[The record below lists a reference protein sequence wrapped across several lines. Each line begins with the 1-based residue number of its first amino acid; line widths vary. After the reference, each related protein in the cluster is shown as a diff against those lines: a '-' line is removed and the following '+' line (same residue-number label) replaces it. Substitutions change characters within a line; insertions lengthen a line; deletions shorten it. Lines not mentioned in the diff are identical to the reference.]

1 MADAYKGLTVKL
13 GADTSSLSSA
23 LRKAKSEM
31 SGVSAELRQI
41 ERALKLDPGNVKLL
55 AQQQRDYQK
64 AIKST
69 EEQLK
74 VLRQAEKEALD
85 GTQPMNSEQ
94 WTKLQS
100 DIAMTEQKLQG
111 YKQALTESMVQQKLS
126 TSMLNQAGEKLEG
139 FATKLEPASRA
150 MSQAGSTLTHTLTP
164 AVVATGAAAFQLASD
179 FETSMSQVAGALND
193 PNANMEELRQ
203 LALKTG
209 EDTIFSATEAGNA
222 MVELAKGGLTE
233 ADIKGGALATTMA
246 LAAAGNMELAEAAN
260 TVVQSMGAFEL
271 SADQTGEAANALA
284 GAAAASSADVSDLT
298 QGLAQVSAQAN
309 SAGWSIQ
316 DTTAVLG
323 AFADA
328 GVTGSDAGT
337 SLKTML
343 QRLAAPTDKA
353 ADMIDSLGINIRDSN
368 GNMLDAAG
376 VAQELTD
383 KMGGLASA
391 EKDAAMQTIFGS
403 DASRAALIMT
413 NLGREGIEK
422 YTAATND
429 QTAAQRLADSQM
441 GDSARAIEEMKGA
454 VETAAIKIGTALA
467 PTVTEIAGIVG
478 DAAEAFSSMS
488 EEEQHNVIQTA
499 ALVAGLGPALSIL
512 SKLIPV
518 VGGVGKGMQGA
529 AKLVAKFSTSA
540 DDASRAAK
548 ASSAA
553 NTAYAATSN
562 AGATAA
568 KGMAASTTL
577 ASGALGKLKS
587 AIAKTGIGLLV
598 VAIGAVIGKIME
610 FVDASAK
617 AEERQR
623 SVDQASQSLKSS
635 LDGLQTGFDSAKSSA
650 SDYSVTADEIR
661 TKAEELTQAHKDLAD
676 SLNDSMNEAGSQAGM
691 LESYMGVIEELGT
704 KSDLTAGEQS
714 RLQDA
719 VNKVNEACGTSFQLT
734 NDANGA
740 LYGQV
745 DAIRAVVSAQQDRL
759 RYEAASEGLKDLYKQ
774 QESDLIEINRLEQER
789 SDLIA
794 SKSGKTIAEQKKINE
809 AITENYNALVD
820 ARDQYNST
828 SETVSMYE
836 SRIEELGAA
845 MGSSSAEIAEW
856 ANSNSAVANAL
867 ASTGQ
872 SVNDFASALE
882 ECGVSTAELSNLSEE
897 QLASLAQS
905 YDGSIQSIVAK
916 LQEFGIVAKTEGS
929 NAAAE
934 YAAGM
939 SEGASQALAA
949 AAEITGLSIEQL
961 QSDCAY
967 FGIEGD
973 EAVAA
978 YANALANGATQA
990 EAAAAAAA
998 AAGASGASQTEQ
1010 YSLSGQASGGAY
1022 ASALAASKELA
1033 VASALEV
1040 TGMTLE
1046 QFNAAAAQA
1055 GIEGDEAVAAFANQ
1069 LAAGVPLADAAGMSN
1084 ATAAT
1089 NALGTADGATPGT
1102 ATGSIFATSLLDQSI
1117 NAQISGQ
1124 AVAGSATGGL
1134 ATADGSTPGTN
1145 TGWAF
1150 ASGVGGQSG
1159 NARVQGVLVAGSATS
1174 GLGTGNGRAPGSNL
1188 GGQFSSGVGSMSG
1201 SARTSGSTLANSAG
1215 SGMQS
1220 NSGSARTWGSHLGEN
1235 FANGIRSAIDWVSS
1249 AASSLAGAVASILG
1263 HTVPKEGPLR
1273 NGGKGEA
1280 EWGAHAVQNF
1290 ESGIK
1295 SQIPSLKKT
1304 MEQVT
1309 GTVAEALESPA
1320 TLGANIT
1327 ASASA
1332 GKAASN
1338 GVNVTVE
1345 QDGGITEADVYNAM
1359 NAALSRQDGRPIIVT
1374 VKADDRE
1381 IARVVRKY
1389 A

>member
-1 MADAYKGLTVKL
+1 
-13 GADTSSLSSA
+13 
-23 LRKAKSEM
+23 
-31 SGVSAELRQI
+31 
-41 ERALKLDPGNVKLL
+41 
-55 AQQQRDYQK
+55 
-64 AIKST
+64 
-69 EEQLK
+69 
-74 VLRQAEKEALD
+74 
-85 GTQPMNSEQ
+85 
-94 WTKLQS
+94 
-100 DIAMTEQKLQG
+100 
-111 YKQALTESMVQQKLS
+111 
-126 TSMLNQAGEKLEG
+126 
-139 FATKLEPASRA
+139 
-150 MSQAGSTLTHTLTP
+150 
-164 AVVATGAAAFQLASD
+164 
-179 FETSMSQVAGALND
+179 
-193 PNANMEELRQ
+193 
-203 LALKTG
+203 
-209 EDTIFSATEAGNA
+209 
-222 MVELAKGGLTE
+222 
-233 ADIKGGALATTMA
+233 
-246 LAAAGNMELAEAAN
+246 
-260 TVVQSMGAFEL
+260 
-271 SADQTGEAANALA
+271 
-284 GAAAASSADVSDLT
+284 
-298 QGLAQVSAQAN
+298 
-309 SAGWSIQ
+309 
-316 DTTAVLG
+316 
-323 AFADA
+323 
-328 GVTGSDAGT
+328 
-337 SLKTML
+337 ML
-343 QRLAAPTDKA
+343 QRLAAPTDEA
-353 ADMIDSLGINIRDSN
+353 AGKMESLGINVRDGN

-383 KMGGLASA
+383 KLGGLSSA
-391 EKDAAMQTIFGS
+391 EKDAAMQTLFGS

-413 NLGREGIEK
+413 NLGRDGIEK

-512 SKLIPV
+512 SKMIPI

-529 AKLVAKFSTSA
+529 ARLVAKFGTSA

-553 NTAYAATSN
+553 NAAYAATSN

-577 ASGALGKLKS
+577 ASRALGKLKS

-610 FVDASAK
+610 FVDANAE

-623 SVDQASQSLKSS
+623 SLDEASRSLKNS
-635 LDGLQTGFDSAKSSA
+635 LSGLQTGFDSAKASA
-650 SDYSVTADEIR
+650 SDYSATADGI
-661 TKAEELTQAHKDLAD
+661 KAKADELTQAHRDLAK
-676 SLNDSMNEAGSQAGM
+676 SLSDSMTEAGSHAGM

-704 KSDLTAGEQS
+704 KSDLTAGEQA

-745 DAIRAVVSAQQDRL
+745 DAIRAVVSAQQERL
-759 RYEAASEGLKDLYKQ
+759 RYEAASEGLKNLYKQ
-774 QESDLIEINRLEQER
+774 QESDLMEITRLEQER

-809 AITENYNALVD
+809 AINENYNALVG
-820 ARDQYNST
+820 ARDQYNAT

-836 SRIEELGAA
+836 DRIEELGAA
-845 MGSSSAEIAEW
+845 MGSSSADIAEW
-856 ANSNSAVANAL
+856 ANSNAAVANAL

-872 SVNDFASALE
+872 SVSDFALALE
-882 ECGVSTAELSNLSEE
+882 ECGVSTSELSSLSEE

-939 SEGASQALAA
+939 SEGASQAVAA
-949 AAEITGLSIEQL
+949 AAEMTGASVEQI
-961 QSDCAY
+961 QADCAY

-973 EAVAA
+973 EAVTA
-978 YANALANGATQA
+978 YANALANGATKAQ
-990 EAAAAAAA
+990 AAAEAAA
-998 AAGASGASQTEQ
+998 AAGASGAAQIEQ
-1010 YSLSGQASGGAY
+1010 YGMSGQASGDAY

-1046 QFNAAAAQA
+1046 QFNAAASQA
-1055 GIEGDEAVAAFANQ
+1055 GIEGDETVIAFANQ
-1069 LAAGVPLADAAGMSN
+1069 LAAGVPLADAAGASN
-1084 ATAAT
+1084 AAAAT
-1089 NALGTADGATPGT
+1089 SALGTADGATPG
-1102 ATGSIFATSLLDQSI
+1102 S
-1117 NAQISGQ
+1117 
-1124 AVAGSATGGL
+1124 V
-1134 ATADGSTPGTN
+1134 
-1145 TGWAF
+1145 TGWAY
-1150 ASGVGGQSG
+1150 AAALGGQAG
-1159 NARVQGVLVAGSATS
+1159 NANVQGVLVAGNATS
-1174 GLGTGNGRAPGSNL
+1174 GLGTGDGSSPGSSL
-1188 GGQFSSGVGSMSG
+1188 GGQFASGVGSMSG
-1201 SARTSGSTLANSAG
+1201 SARTSGSTLASSAG

-1235 FANGIRSAIDWVSS
+1235 FANGIRSAIGWVSS

-1273 NGGKGEA
+1273 NGGKGET

-1295 SQIPSLKKT
+1295 SQIPSLRKT

-1332 GKAASN
+1332 RKAASN

-1359 NAALSRQDGRPIIVT
+1359 NAALSRQDGRPIIVI

>member
-1 MADAYKGLTVKL
+1 MQMADVYKGLTVKL

-23 LRKAKSEM
+23 LRKVRSEV
-31 SGVSAELRQI
+31 SGVKTDLRLV
-41 ERALKLDPGNVKLL
+41 EKALKLDPGNVKLL
-55 AQQQRDYQK
+55 AQQQKDYQK
-64 AIKST
+64 AVGATVK
-69 EEQLK
+69 ELEL
-74 VLRQAEKEALD
+74 LKEAEQKLAYEMTD
-85 GTQPMNSEQ
+85 GFIGPVNPDQQHEQ

-100 DIAMTEQKLQG
+100 DIVITEQRLKG
-111 YKQALTESMVQQKLS
+111 YKQALTESMVQQKLATS
-126 TSMLNQAGEKLEG
+126 TLSQAGEKIEG
-139 FATKLEPASRA
+139 FAAKLEPASQA
-150 MSQAGSTLTHTLTP
+150 MSKAGSTLTHTLTP
-164 AVVATGAAAFQLASD
+164 AVVAAGTAAFKLASD

-193 PNANMEELRQ
+193 PSANMEELRQ

-209 EDTIFSATEAGNA
+209 EDTVFSATEAGNA

-246 LAAAGNMELAEAAN
+246 LAAAGNMDLADAAN

-271 SADQTGEAANALA
+271 SAEQTGEAANALA

-298 QGLAQVSAQAN
+298 QGLSQVSAQAN

-328 GVTGSDAGT
+328 GVVGSDAGT

-353 ADMIDSLGINIRDSN
+353 ADLIDSLGINVRDSN
-368 GNMLDAAG
+368 GSMLDAAS
-376 VAQELTD
+376 VAQELAD
-383 KMGGLASA
+383 KLGGLSSA

-441 GDSARAIEEMKGA
+441 GESARAIEEMKGA
-454 VETAAIKIGTALA
+454 VETAAIEIGTALA
-467 PTVTEIAGIVG
+467 PVVTEIAGMVG

-488 EEEQHNVIQTA
+488 DEEQRNVIQTA

-529 AKLVAKFSTSA
+529 AKLIAKLSTSA
-540 DDASRAAK
+540 ND
-548 ASSAA
+548 
-553 NTAYAATSN
+553 
-562 AGATAA
+562 
-568 KGMAASTTL
+568 MAASTTL
-577 ASGALGKLKS
+577 ASAALGKLKS
-587 AIAKTGIGLLV
+587 AIAKTGVGLLV
-598 VAIGAVIGKIME
+598 VAVGAAVGKIME
-610 FVDASAK
+610 FVDANAK

-623 SVDQASQSLKSS
+623 SVDEASQSLKSS

-661 TKAEELTQAHKDLAD
+661 AKADELTQAHKDLAD

-691 LESYMGVIEELGT
+691 LESYMGVIEELGA
-704 KSDLTAGEQS
+704 KSGLTAGEQS

-719 VNKVNEACGTSFQLT
+719 LNKVNEACGTSFQLT

-774 QESDLIEINRLEQER
+774 QEADLIEITRLEQER

-794 SKSGKTIAEQKKINE
+794 SKSGKTVAEQKKIND

-820 ARDQYNST
+820 AREQYNAT
-828 SETVSMYE
+828 GETVSAYE
-836 SRIEELGAA
+836 KRIEELGAA
-845 MGSSSAEIAEW
+845 IGSSSSEIAEL
-856 ANSNSAVANAL
+856 ANSNAAVANAL
-867 ASTGQ
+867 ANTGQ
-872 SVNDFASALE
+872 SVSDFASALE
-882 ECGVSTAELSNLSEE
+882 ECGVSTAELSSLSEE
-897 QLASLAQS
+897 QLASLAQA

-939 SEGASQALAA
+939 SEGASQALTAA
-949 AAEITGLSIEQL
+949 SEITGLSIDQL

-1010 YSLSGQASGGAY
+1010 YGMSGQASGDAY
-1022 ASALAASKELA
+1022 ASALASKKEAA
-1033 VASALEV
+1033 VAAALQV
-1040 TGMTLE
+1040 TGMTLA
-1046 QFNAAAAQA
+1046 QFNSAASQA

-1069 LAAGVPLADAAGMSN
+1069 LAAGVPLADAAGASN
-1084 ATAAT
+1084 AAAAT
-1089 NALGTADGATPGT
+1089 SALGTADGATPG
-1102 ATGSIFATSLLDQSI
+1102 S
-1117 NAQISGQ
+1117 
-1124 AVAGSATGGL
+1124 V
-1134 ATADGSTPGTN
+1134 
-1145 TGWAF
+1145 TGWAY
-1150 ASGVGGQSG
+1150 AAALGGQAG
-1159 NARVQGVLVAGSATS
+1159 NANVQGVLVAGNATS
-1174 GLGTGNGRAPGSNL
+1174 GLGTGDGSSPGSSL
-1188 GGQFSSGVGSMSG
+1188 GGQFASGVGSMSG
-1201 SARTSGSTLANSAG
+1201 SARTSGSTLASSAG

-1273 NGGKGEA
+1273 NGGKGET

-1290 ESGIK
+1290 ESGVR

-1304 MEQVT
+1304 MAQVT
-1309 GTVAEALESPA
+1309 GTVAETLESPA

-1332 GKAASN
+1332 GKAAAN

-1345 QDGGITEADVYNAM
+1345 QNGGITEADVYNAM

>member
-1 MADAYKGLTVKL
+1 MADVYKGLTVKL

-23 LRKAKSEM
+23 LRKVRSEV
-31 SGVSAELRQI
+31 SGVKTDLRLV
-41 ERALKLDPGNVKLL
+41 EKALKLDPGNVKLL
-55 AQQQRDYQK
+55 AQQQKDYQK
-64 AIKST
+64 AIGATVK
-69 EEQLK
+69 ELEL
-74 VLRQAEKEALD
+74 LKEAEQKLAYEMTD
-85 GTQPMNSEQ
+85 GFIGPVNPDQQHEQ

-100 DIAMTEQKLQG
+100 DIVITEQRLKG
-111 YKQALTESMVQQKLS
+111 YKQALTESMVQQKLADS
-126 TSMLNQAGEKLEG
+126 TLNKAGKVVES
-139 FATKLEPASRA
+139 FAAKLEPASRA
-150 MSQAGSTLTHTLTP
+150 MSQAGSTMTHTLTP

-246 LAAAGNMELAEAAN
+246 LAAAGNMNLADAAN
-260 TVVQSMGAFEL
+260 TVVQAMGAFGL
-271 SADQTGEAANALA
+271 SADQTGEAPNALA

-298 QGLAQVSAQAN
+298 QGLSQVSAQAN

-343 QRLAAPTDKA
+343 QRLAAPTDEA
-353 ADMIDSLGINIRDSN
+353 AGKMESLGINVRDGN

-383 KMGGLASA
+383 KLGDLSSA

-441 GDSARAIEEMKGA
+441 GESARAIEEMKGA

-518 VGGVGKGMQGA
+518 VGGVGRGIQGA
-529 AKLVAKFSTSA
+529 AKLIAKLSTSA
-540 DDASRAAK
+540 KD
-548 ASSAA
+548 
-553 NTAYAATSN
+553 
-562 AGATAA
+562 
-568 KGMAASTTL
+568 MAASTTL
-577 ASGALGKLKS
+577 ASAALGKLKS
-587 AIAKTGIGLLV
+587 AIAKTGVGLLV
-598 VAIGAVIGKIME
+598 VAVGAAVGKIME
-610 FVDASAK
+610 FVDANAK

-623 SVDQASQSLKSS
+623 SVDEASQSLKSS
-635 LDGLQTGFDSAKSSA
+635 LDGLQAGFDSAKSSA

-661 TKAEELTQAHKDLAD
+661 AKADELTQAHKDLAD

-691 LESYMGVIEELGT
+691 LESYMGVIEELGA
-704 KSDLTAGEQS
+704 KSGLTAGEQS

-719 VNKVNEACGTSFQLT
+719 LNKVNEACGTSFQLT

-774 QESDLIEINRLEQER
+774 QEADLIEITRLEQER

-794 SKSGKTIAEQKKINE
+794 SKSGKTVAEQKKIND

-820 ARDQYNST
+820 AREQYNAT
-828 SETVSMYE
+828 GETVSAYE
-836 SRIEELGAA
+836 KRIEELGAA
-845 MGSSSAEIAEW
+845 IGSSSSEIAEW
-856 ANSNSAVANAL
+856 ANSNAAVANAL
-867 ASTGQ
+867 ANTGQ

-882 ECGVSTAELSNLSEE
+882 ECGVSTYELSSLSEE
-897 QLASLAQS
+897 QLTSLAQS
-905 YDGSIQSIVAK
+905 YDGSIQSIVAR
-916 LQEFGIVAKTEGS
+916 LQEFGIVAGAEGS

-934 YAAGM
+934 YASGM
-939 SEGASQALAA
+939 SDGARQAVAA
-949 AAEITGLSIEQL
+949 AAEMIGASVEQI
-961 QSDCAY
+961 QADCAY

-973 EAVAA
+973 KAVTA
-978 YANALANGATQA
+978 YANALANGATKA

-998 AAGASGASQTEQ
+998 ASGALSAEQ
-1010 YSLSGQASGGAY
+1010 AEKYNASGQASGNAY
-1022 ASALAASKELA
+1022 ASSLAASKDLA

-1069 LAAGVPLADAAGMSN
+1069 LAAGVTKTNEAGIINAD
-1084 ATAAT
+1084 AAT
-1089 NALGTADGATPGT
+1089 NALGTADG
-1102 ATGSIFATSLLDQSI
+1102 L
-1117 NAQISGQ
+1117 
-1124 AVAGSATGGL
+1124 
-1134 ATADGSTPGTN
+1134 TPGTN
-1145 TGWAF
+1145 TGSDF
-1150 ASGVGGQSG
+1150 ALGVGWQSQ
-1159 NARVQGVLVAGSATS
+1159 NAHVQGVLVAGSATS
-1174 GLGTGNGRAPGSNL
+1174 GLGTSNGTAPGSAL
-1188 GGQFSSGVGSMSG
+1188 GGQFASGVGSRSG
-1201 SARTSGSTLANSAG
+1201 NARASGTTIANSAG

-1220 NSGSARTWGSHLGEN
+1220 QNGNAGGWGSHLAEN
-1235 FANGIRSAIDWVSS
+1235 FAAGIRGAIDWVSN
-1249 AASSLAGAVASILG
+1249 AATSLADAVKSILG

-1280 EWGAHAVQNF
+1280 EWGAHVVQNF
-1290 ESGIK
+1290 AYGVE
-1295 SQIPSLKKT
+1295 SQIPALKKT
-1304 MEQVT
+1304 MTQVS
-1309 GTVAEALESPA
+1309 GAVAEALESPV

-1327 ASASA
+1327 ANASV
-1332 GKAASN
+1332 GKAASR

-1345 QDGGITEADVYNAM
+1345 QDGGVTEESVYNAV
-1359 NAALSRQDGRPIIVT
+1359 NAALSRQDGRPIIIT

>member
-23 LRKAKSEM
+23 LRKVRSEV
-31 SGVSAELRQI
+31 SGVKTDLRLV
-41 ERALKLDPGNVKLL
+41 EKALKLDPGNVKLL
-55 AQQQRDYQK
+55 AQQQKDYQK
-64 AIKST
+64 AIGATVK
-69 EEQLK
+69 ELEL
-74 VLRQAEKEALD
+74 LKEAEQKLAYEMTD
-85 GTQPMNSEQ
+85 GFIGPVNPDQQHEQ

-100 DIAMTEQKLQG
+100 DIVITEQRLKG
-111 YKQALTESMVQQKLS
+111 YKQALTESMVQQKLADS
-126 TSMLNQAGEKLEG
+126 TLNKAGKVVES
-139 FATKLEPASRA
+139 FAAKLEPASRA
-150 MSQAGSTLTHTLTP
+150 LSQAGSTMTHTLTP

-246 LAAAGNMELAEAAN
+246 LAAAGNMNLADAAN
-260 TVVQSMGAFEL
+260 TVVQAMGAFGL

-298 QGLAQVSAQAN
+298 QGLSQVSAQAN

-343 QRLAAPTDKA
+343 QRLAAPTDEA
-353 ADMIDSLGINIRDSN
+353 AGKMESLGINVRDGN

-383 KMGGLASA
+383 KLGDLSSA

-441 GDSARAIEEMKGA
+441 GESARAIEEMKGA

-518 VGGVGKGMQGA
+518 VGGVGRGIQGA
-529 AKLVAKFSTSA
+529 AKLIAKLSTSA
-540 DDASRAAK
+540 KD
-548 ASSAA
+548 
-553 NTAYAATSN
+553 
-562 AGATAA
+562 
-568 KGMAASTTL
+568 MAASTTL
-577 ASGALGKLKS
+577 ASAALGKLKS
-587 AIAKTGIGLLV
+587 AIAKTGVGLLV
-598 VAIGAVIGKIME
+598 VAVGAAVGKIME
-610 FVDASAK
+610 FVDANAK

-623 SVDQASQSLKSS
+623 SVDEASQSLKSS
-635 LDGLQTGFDSAKSSA
+635 LDGLQAGFDSAKSSA

-661 TKAEELTQAHKDLAD
+661 AKADELTQAHKDLAD

-691 LESYMGVIEELGT
+691 LESYMGVIEELGA
-704 KSDLTAGEQS
+704 KSGLTAGEQS

-719 VNKVNEACGTSFQLT
+719 LNKVNEACGTSFQLT

-774 QESDLIEINRLEQER
+774 QEADLIEITRLEHER

-794 SKSGKTIAEQKKINE
+794 SKSGKTVAEQKKIND

-820 ARDQYNST
+820 AREQYNAT
-828 SETVSMYE
+828 GETVSAYE
-836 SRIEELGAA
+836 KRIEELGAA
-845 MGSSSAEIAEW
+845 IGSSSSEIAEW
-856 ANSNSAVANAL
+856 ANSNAAVANAL
-867 ASTGQ
+867 ANTGQ

-882 ECGVSTAELSNLSEE
+882 ECGVSTYELSSLSEE
-897 QLASLAQS
+897 QLTSLAQS
-905 YDGSIQSIVAK
+905 YDGSIQSIVAR
-916 LQEFGIVAKTEGS
+916 LQEFGIVAGAEGS

-934 YAAGM
+934 YASGM
-939 SEGASQALAA
+939 SDGARQAVAA
-949 AAEITGLSIEQL
+949 AAEMIGASVEQI
-961 QSDCAY
+961 QADCAY

-973 EAVAA
+973 KAVTA
-978 YANALANGATQA
+978 YANALANGATKA

-998 AAGASGASQTEQ
+998 ASGALSAEQ
-1010 YSLSGQASGGAY
+1010 AEKYNASGQASGNAY
-1022 ASALAASKELA
+1022 ASSLAASKDLA

-1069 LAAGVPLADAAGMSN
+1069 LAAGVTKTNEAGIINAD
-1084 ATAAT
+1084 AAT
-1089 NALGTADGATPGT
+1089 NALGTADG
-1102 ATGSIFATSLLDQSI
+1102 L
-1117 NAQISGQ
+1117 
-1124 AVAGSATGGL
+1124 
-1134 ATADGSTPGTN
+1134 TPGTN
-1145 TGWAF
+1145 TGSDF
-1150 ASGVGGQSG
+1150 ALGVGWQSQ
-1159 NARVQGVLVAGSATS
+1159 NAHVQGVLVAGSATS
-1174 GLGTGNGRAPGSNL
+1174 GLGTSNGTAPGSAL
-1188 GGQFSSGVGSMSG
+1188 GGQFASGVGSRSG
-1201 SARTSGSTLANSAG
+1201 NARASGTTIANSAG

-1220 NSGSARTWGSHLGEN
+1220 QNGNAGGWGSHLAEN
-1235 FANGIRSAIDWVSS
+1235 FAAGIRGAIDWVSN
-1249 AASSLAGAVASILG
+1249 AATSLADAVKSILG

-1280 EWGAHAVQNF
+1280 EWGAHVVQNF
-1290 ESGIK
+1290 AYGVE
-1295 SQIPSLKKT
+1295 SQIPALKKT
-1304 MEQVT
+1304 MTQVS
-1309 GTVAEALESPA
+1309 GAVAEALESPV

-1327 ASASA
+1327 ANASV
-1332 GKAASN
+1332 GKAASR

-1345 QDGGITEADVYNAM
+1345 QDGGITEESVYNAV
-1359 NAALSRQDGRPIIVT
+1359 NAALSRQDGRPIIIT

>member
-74 VLRQAEKEALD
+74 VLRQAEKYALD

-139 FATKLEPASRA
+139 FATKLEPTSRA

-246 LAAAGNMELAEAAN
+246 LAAAGNMNLADAAN
-260 TVVQSMGAFEL
+260 TVVQAMGAFGL

-298 QGLAQVSAQAN
+298 QGLSQVSAQAN

-353 ADMIDSLGINIRDSN
+353 ADMIDSLGINVRDSN

-383 KMGGLASA
+383 KLGGLSSA

-441 GDSARAIEEMKGA
+441 SDSARAIEEMKGA

-488 EEEQHNVIQTA
+488 DEQQQTVIQTA

-529 AKLVAKFSTSA
+529 ARFIANLSEKAGGAASSVGGLATEAGNVATKA
-540 DDASRAAK
+540 EDAATNTGNL
-548 ASSAA
+548 ASSAEDAGNKAGTAAGKLKTFATNAAIIGTSAYGAAEATRSLFSSNADASGRFESAADAASDYAGSLGTVDA
-553 NTAYAATSN
+553 NADGIIDSADLIAQGLDGANEKFESGNSAISGFCEWMNRAAESSEGAMGAVNGYFGVTEDNVSYAMTNIVSMTRQGWGAALAATQSS
-562 AGATAA
+562 GGEISDETRQAA
-568 KGMAASTTL
+568 LNMVDAMKSLPPEYASYGDEAMRTL
-577 ASGALGKLKS
+577 ASTMAPYWPEL
-587 AIAKTGIGLLV
+587 
-598 VAIGAVIGKIME
+598 E
-610 FVDASAK
+610 N
-617 AEERQR
+617 
-623 SVDQASQSLKSS
+623 
-635 LDGLQTGFDSAKSSA
+635 
-650 SDYSVTADEIR
+650 YS
-661 TKAEELTQAHKDLAD
+661 
-676 SLNDSMNEAGSQAGM
+676 SMNAQEIGQVIKDKLS
-691 LESYMGVIEELGT
+691 EGVSTDDG
-704 KSDLTAGEQS
+704 
-714 RLQDA
+714 
-719 VNKVNEACGTSFQLT
+719 SFQLAGQT
-734 NDANGA
+734 AIEQLSSGLTYAAQGGTLDDATKTTVQQILNSFSSGSLPDGMQMAGTESMQQLAAGLSSQWPELANYANMSGDQIIQAISARLDGTYQEGA
-740 LYGQV
+740 DGG
-745 DAIRAVVSAQQDRL
+745 SA
-759 RYEAASEGLKDLYKQ
+759 
-774 QESDLIEINRLEQER
+774 
-789 SDLIA
+789 
-794 SKSGKTIAEQKKINE
+794 
-809 AITENYNALVD
+809 
-820 ARDQYNST
+820 
-828 SETVSMYE
+828 
-836 SRIEELGAA
+836 
-845 MGSSSAEIAEW
+845 
-856 ANSNSAVANAL
+856 
-867 ASTGQ
+867 TGQ
-872 SVNDFASALE
+872 
-882 ECGVSTAELSNLSEE
+882 G
-897 QLASLAQS
+897 
-905 YDGSIQSIVAK
+905 
-916 LQEFGIVAKTEGS
+916 
-929 NAAAE
+929 
-934 YAAGM
+934 YAD
-939 SEGASQALAA
+939 ALAA
-949 AAEITGLSIEQL
+949 KKDA
-961 QSDCAY
+961 
-967 FGIEGD
+967 
-973 EAVAA
+973 
-978 YANALANGATQA
+978 
-990 EAAAAAAA
+990 
-998 AAGASGASQTEQ
+998 
-1010 YSLSGQASGGAY
+1010 
-1022 ASALAASKELA
+1022 A

-1046 QFNAAAAQA
+1046 QFNSVASQA

-1102 ATGSIFATSLLDQSI
+1102 ATGSTFATSLFNQSI

-1145 TGWAF
+1145 TGFAF
-1150 ASGVGGQSG
+1150 ASGIGGQSG
-1159 NARVQGVLVAGSATS
+1159 NAHIQGVLVAGNATS
-1174 GLGTGNGRAPGSNL
+1174 GLGTGNGTAPGSNL

-1220 NSGSARTWGSHLGEN
+1220 NSGSAREWGSHLGEN

-1273 NGGKGEA
+1273 NGGKGET

-1290 ESGIK
+1290 ESGVR

-1304 MEQVT
+1304 MAQVT

-1359 NAALSRQDGRPIIVT
+1359 NAALSRQDGRPIIVI

>member
-1 MADAYKGLTVKL
+1 MQLADVYKGLTVKL

-23 LRKAKSEM
+23 LRKVRSEV
-31 SGVSAELRQI
+31 SGVKTDLRLV
-41 ERALKLDPGNVKLL
+41 EKALKLDPGNVKLL
-55 AQQQRDYQK
+55 AQQQKDYQK
-64 AIKST
+64 AIGATVK
-69 EEQLK
+69 ELEL
-74 VLRQAEKEALD
+74 LKEAEQKLAYEMTD
-85 GTQPMNSEQ
+85 GFIGPVNPDQQHEQ

-100 DIAMTEQKLQG
+100 DIVITEQRLTS
-111 YKQALTESMVQQKLS
+111 YKQALTESMVQQKLADS
-126 TSMLNQAGEKLEG
+126 TLNKAGKVVES
-139 FATKLEPASRA
+139 FAAKLEPASRA
-150 MSQAGSTLTHTLTP
+150 MSQAGSTMTHTLTP

-246 LAAAGNMELAEAAN
+246 LAAAGNMNLADAAN
-260 TVVQSMGAFEL
+260 TVVQAMGAFGL

-298 QGLAQVSAQAN
+298 QGLSQVSAQAN

-343 QRLAAPTDKA
+343 QRLAAPTDEA
-353 ADMIDSLGINIRDSN
+353 AGKMESLGINVRDGN

-383 KMGGLASA
+383 KLGDLSSA

-441 GDSARAIEEMKGA
+441 GESARAIEEMKGA

-518 VGGVGKGMQGA
+518 VGGVGRGIQGA
-529 AKLVAKFSTSA
+529 AKLIAKLSTSA
-540 DDASRAAK
+540 KD
-548 ASSAA
+548 
-553 NTAYAATSN
+553 
-562 AGATAA
+562 
-568 KGMAASTTL
+568 MAASTTL
-577 ASGALGKLKS
+577 ASAALGKLKS
-587 AIAKTGIGLLV
+587 AIAKTGVGLLV
-598 VAIGAVIGKIME
+598 VAVGAAVGKIME
-610 FVDASAK
+610 FVDANAK

-623 SVDQASQSLKSS
+623 SVDEASQSLKSS
-635 LDGLQTGFDSAKSSA
+635 LDGLQAGFDSAKSSA

-661 TKAEELTQAHKDLAD
+661 AKADELTQAHKDLAD

-691 LESYMGVIEELGT
+691 LESYMGVIEELGA
-704 KSDLTAGEQS
+704 KSGLTAGEQS

-719 VNKVNEACGTSFQLT
+719 LNKVNEACGTSFQLT

-774 QESDLIEINRLEQER
+774 QEADLIEITRLEQER

-794 SKSGKTIAEQKKINE
+794 SKSGKTVAEQKKIND

-820 ARDQYNST
+820 AREQYNAT
-828 SETVSMYE
+828 GETVSAYE
-836 SRIEELGAA
+836 KRIEELGAA
-845 MGSSSAEIAEW
+845 IGSSSSEIAEW
-856 ANSNSAVANAL
+856 ANSNAAVANAL
-867 ASTGQ
+867 ANTGQ

-882 ECGVSTAELSNLSEE
+882 ECGVSTYELSSLSEE
-897 QLASLAQS
+897 QLTSLAQS
-905 YDGSIQSIVAK
+905 YGGSIQSIVAR
-916 LQEFGIVAKTEGS
+916 LQEFGIVAGAEGS

-934 YAAGM
+934 YASGM
-939 SEGASQALAA
+939 SDGARQAVAA
-949 AAEITGLSIEQL
+949 AAEMIGASVEQI
-961 QSDCAY
+961 QADCAY

-973 EAVAA
+973 KAVTA
-978 YANALANGATQA
+978 YANALANGATKA

-998 AAGASGASQTEQ
+998 ASGALSAEQ
-1010 YSLSGQASGGAY
+1010 AEKYNASGQASGNAY
-1022 ASALAASKELA
+1022 ASSLAASKDLA

-1069 LAAGVPLADAAGMSN
+1069 LAAGVTKTNEAGIINAD
-1084 ATAAT
+1084 AAT
-1089 NALGTADGATPGT
+1089 NALGTADG
-1102 ATGSIFATSLLDQSI
+1102 L
-1117 NAQISGQ
+1117 
-1124 AVAGSATGGL
+1124 
-1134 ATADGSTPGTN
+1134 TPGTN
-1145 TGWAF
+1145 TGSDF
-1150 ASGVGGQSG
+1150 ALGVGWQSQ
-1159 NARVQGVLVAGSATS
+1159 NAHVQGVLVAGSATS
-1174 GLGTGNGRAPGSNL
+1174 GLGTSNGTAPGSAL
-1188 GGQFSSGVGSMSG
+1188 GGQFASGVGSRSG
-1201 SARTSGSTLANSAG
+1201 NARASGTTIANSAG

-1220 NSGSARTWGSHLGEN
+1220 QNGNAGGWGSHLAEN
-1235 FANGIRSAIDWVSS
+1235 FAAGIRGAIDWVSN
-1249 AASSLAGAVASILG
+1249 AATSLADAVKSILG

-1280 EWGAHAVQNF
+1280 EWGAHVVQNF
-1290 ESGIK
+1290 AYGVE
-1295 SQIPSLKKT
+1295 SQIPALKKT
-1304 MEQVT
+1304 MTQVS
-1309 GTVAEALESPA
+1309 GAVAEALESPV

-1327 ASASA
+1327 VNASV
-1332 GKAASN
+1332 GKAASR

-1345 QDGGITEADVYNAM
+1345 QTGGITEESVYNAV
-1359 NAALSRQDGRPIIVT
+1359 NAALSRQDGRPIIIT

>member
-1 MADAYKGLTVKL
+1 MADVYKGLTVKL

-23 LRKAKSEM
+23 LRKVRSEV
-31 SGVSAELRQI
+31 SGVKTDLRLV
-41 ERALKLDPGNVKLL
+41 EKALKLDPGNVKLL
-55 AQQQRDYQK
+55 AQQQKDYQK
-64 AIKST
+64 AIGATVK
-69 EEQLK
+69 ELEL
-74 VLRQAEKEALD
+74 LKEAEQKLAYEMTD
-85 GTQPMNSEQ
+85 GFIGPVNPDQQHEQ

-100 DIAMTEQKLQG
+100 DIVITEQRLTS
-111 YKQALTESMVQQKLS
+111 YKQALTESMVQQKLADS
-126 TSMLNQAGEKLEG
+126 TLNKAGKVVES
-139 FATKLEPASRA
+139 FAAKLEPASRA
-150 MSQAGSTLTHTLTP
+150 MSQAGSTMTHTLTP

-246 LAAAGNMELAEAAN
+246 LAAAGNMNLADAAN
-260 TVVQSMGAFEL
+260 TVVQAMGAFGL

-298 QGLAQVSAQAN
+298 QGLSQVSAQAN

-343 QRLAAPTDKA
+343 QRLAAPTDEA
-353 ADMIDSLGINIRDSN
+353 AGKMESLGINVRDGN

-383 KMGGLASA
+383 KLGDLSSA

-441 GDSARAIEEMKGA
+441 GESARAIEEMKGA

-518 VGGVGKGMQGA
+518 VGGVGRGIQGA
-529 AKLVAKFSTSA
+529 AKLIAKLSTSA
-540 DDASRAAK
+540 KD
-548 ASSAA
+548 
-553 NTAYAATSN
+553 
-562 AGATAA
+562 
-568 KGMAASTTL
+568 MAASTTL
-577 ASGALGKLKS
+577 ASAALGKLKS
-587 AIAKTGIGLLV
+587 AIAKTGVGLLV
-598 VAIGAVIGKIME
+598 VAVGAAVGKIME
-610 FVDASAK
+610 FVDANAK

-623 SVDQASQSLKSS
+623 SVDEASQSLKSS
-635 LDGLQTGFDSAKSSA
+635 LDGLQAGFDSAKSSA

-661 TKAEELTQAHKDLAD
+661 AKADELTQAHKDLAD

-691 LESYMGVIEELGT
+691 LESYMGVIEELGA
-704 KSDLTAGEQS
+704 KSGLTAGEQS

-719 VNKVNEACGTSFQLT
+719 LNKVNEACGTSFQLT

-774 QESDLIEINRLEQER
+774 QEADLIEITRLEQER

-794 SKSGKTIAEQKKINE
+794 SKSGKTVAEQKKIND

-820 ARDQYNST
+820 AREQYNAT
-828 SETVSMYE
+828 GETVSAYE
-836 SRIEELGAA
+836 KRIEELGAA
-845 MGSSSAEIAEW
+845 IGSSSSEIAEW
-856 ANSNSAVANAL
+856 ANSNAAVANAL
-867 ASTGQ
+867 ANTGQ

-882 ECGVSTAELSNLSEE
+882 ECGVSTYELSSLSEE
-897 QLASLAQS
+897 QLTSLAQS
-905 YDGSIQSIVAK
+905 YGGSIQSIVAR
-916 LQEFGIVAKTEGS
+916 LQEFGIVAGAEGS

-934 YAAGM
+934 YASGM
-939 SEGASQALAA
+939 SDGARQAVAA
-949 AAEITGLSIEQL
+949 AAEMIGASVEQI
-961 QSDCAY
+961 QADCAY

-973 EAVAA
+973 KAVTA
-978 YANALANGATQA
+978 YANALANGATKA

-998 AAGASGASQTEQ
+998 ASGALSAEQ
-1010 YSLSGQASGGAY
+1010 AEKYNASGQASGNAY
-1022 ASALAASKELA
+1022 ASSLAASKDLA

-1069 LAAGVPLADAAGMSN
+1069 LAAGVTKTNEAGIINAD
-1084 ATAAT
+1084 AAT
-1089 NALGTADGATPGT
+1089 NALGTADG
-1102 ATGSIFATSLLDQSI
+1102 L
-1117 NAQISGQ
+1117 
-1124 AVAGSATGGL
+1124 
-1134 ATADGSTPGTN
+1134 TPGTN
-1145 TGWAF
+1145 TGSDF
-1150 ASGVGGQSG
+1150 ALGVGWQSQ
-1159 NARVQGVLVAGSATS
+1159 NAHVQGVLVAGSATS
-1174 GLGTGNGRAPGSNL
+1174 GLGTSNGTAPGSAL
-1188 GGQFSSGVGSMSG
+1188 GGQFASGVGSRSG
-1201 SARTSGSTLANSAG
+1201 NARASGTTIANSAG

-1220 NSGSARTWGSHLGEN
+1220 QNGNAGGWGSHLAEN
-1235 FANGIRSAIDWVSS
+1235 FAAGIRGAIDWVSN
-1249 AASSLAGAVASILG
+1249 AATSLADAVKSILG

-1280 EWGAHAVQNF
+1280 EWGAHVVQNF
-1290 ESGIK
+1290 AYGVE
-1295 SQIPSLKKT
+1295 SQIPALKKT
-1304 MEQVT
+1304 MTQVS
-1309 GTVAEALESPA
+1309 GAVAEALESPV

-1327 ASASA
+1327 VNASV
-1332 GKAASN
+1332 GKAASR

-1345 QDGGITEADVYNAM
+1345 QTGGITEESVYNAV
-1359 NAALSRQDGRPIIVT
+1359 NAALSRQDGRPIIIT

>member
-1 MADAYKGLTVKL
+1 MQLADVYKGLTVKL

-23 LRKAKSEM
+23 LRKVRSEV
-31 SGVSAELRQI
+31 SGVKTDLRLV
-41 ERALKLDPGNVKLL
+41 EKALKLDPGNVKLL
-55 AQQQRDYQK
+55 AQQQKDYQK
-64 AIKST
+64 AIGATVK
-69 EEQLK
+69 ELEL
-74 VLRQAEKEALD
+74 LKEAEQKLAYEMTD
-85 GTQPMNSEQ
+85 GFIGPVNPDQQHEQ

-100 DIAMTEQKLQG
+100 DIVITEQRLKG
-111 YKQALTESMVQQKLS
+111 YKQALTESMVQQKLADS
-126 TSMLNQAGEKLEG
+126 TLNKAGKVVES
-139 FATKLEPASRA
+139 FAAKLEPASRA
-150 MSQAGSTLTHTLTP
+150 MSQAGSTMTHTLTP

-246 LAAAGNMELAEAAN
+246 LAAAGNMNLADAAN
-260 TVVQSMGAFEL
+260 TVVQAMGAFGL

-298 QGLAQVSAQAN
+298 QGLSQVSAQAN

-343 QRLAAPTDKA
+343 QRLAAPTDEA
-353 ADMIDSLGINIRDSN
+353 AGKMESLGINVRDGN
-368 GNMLDAAG
+368 GNMFDAAG

-383 KMGGLASA
+383 KLGDLSSA

-441 GDSARAIEEMKGA
+441 GESARAIEEMKGA

-518 VGGVGKGMQGA
+518 VGGVGRGIQGA
-529 AKLVAKFSTSA
+529 AKLIAKLSTSA
-540 DDASRAAK
+540 KD
-548 ASSAA
+548 
-553 NTAYAATSN
+553 
-562 AGATAA
+562 
-568 KGMAASTTL
+568 MAASTTL
-577 ASGALGKLKS
+577 ASAALGKLKS
-587 AIAKTGIGLLV
+587 AIAKTGVGLLV
-598 VAIGAVIGKIME
+598 VAVGAAVGKIME
-610 FVDASAK
+610 FVDANAK

-623 SVDQASQSLKSS
+623 SVDEASQSLKSS
-635 LDGLQTGFDSAKSSA
+635 LDGLQAGFDSAKSSA

-661 TKAEELTQAHKDLAD
+661 AKADELTQAHKDLAD

-691 LESYMGVIEELGT
+691 LESYMGVIEELGA
-704 KSDLTAGEQS
+704 KSGLTAGEQS

-719 VNKVNEACGTSFQLT
+719 LNKVNEACGTSFQLT

-774 QESDLIEINRLEQER
+774 QEADLIEITRLEQER

-794 SKSGKTIAEQKKINE
+794 SKSGKTVAEQKKIND

-820 ARDQYNST
+820 AREQYNAT
-828 SETVSMYE
+828 GETVSAYE
-836 SRIEELGAA
+836 KRIEELGAA
-845 MGSSSAEIAEW
+845 IGSSSSEIAEW
-856 ANSNSAVANAL
+856 ANSNAAVANAL
-867 ASTGQ
+867 ANTGQ

-882 ECGVSTAELSNLSEE
+882 ECGVSTYELSSLSEE
-897 QLASLAQS
+897 QLTSLAQS
-905 YDGSIQSIVAK
+905 YDGSIQSIVAR
-916 LQEFGIVAKTEGS
+916 LQEFGIVAGAEGS

-934 YAAGM
+934 YASGM
-939 SEGASQALAA
+939 SDGARQAVAA
-949 AAEITGLSIEQL
+949 AAEMIGASVEQI
-961 QSDCAY
+961 QADCAY

-973 EAVAA
+973 KAVTA
-978 YANALANGATQA
+978 YANALANGATKA

-998 AAGASGASQTEQ
+998 ASGALSAEQ
-1010 YSLSGQASGGAY
+1010 AEKYNASGQASGNAY
-1022 ASALAASKELA
+1022 ASSLAASKDLA

-1069 LAAGVPLADAAGMSN
+1069 LAAGVTKTNEAGIINAD
-1084 ATAAT
+1084 AAT
-1089 NALGTADGATPGT
+1089 NALGTADG
-1102 ATGSIFATSLLDQSI
+1102 L
-1117 NAQISGQ
+1117 
-1124 AVAGSATGGL
+1124 
-1134 ATADGSTPGTN
+1134 TPGTN
-1145 TGWAF
+1145 TGSDF
-1150 ASGVGGQSG
+1150 ALGVGWQSQ
-1159 NARVQGVLVAGSATS
+1159 NAHVQGVLVAGSATS
-1174 GLGTGNGRAPGSNL
+1174 GLGTSNGTAPGSAL
-1188 GGQFSSGVGSMSG
+1188 GGQFASGVGSRSG
-1201 SARTSGSTLANSAG
+1201 NARASGTTIANSAG

-1220 NSGSARTWGSHLGEN
+1220 QNGNAGGWGSHLAEN
-1235 FANGIRSAIDWVSS
+1235 FAAGIRGAIDWVSN
-1249 AASSLAGAVASILG
+1249 AATSLADAVKSILG

-1280 EWGAHAVQNF
+1280 EWGAHVVQNF
-1290 ESGIK
+1290 AYGVE
-1295 SQIPSLKKT
+1295 SQIPALKKT
-1304 MEQVT
+1304 MTQVS
-1309 GTVAEALESPA
+1309 GAVAEALESPV

-1327 ASASA
+1327 ANASV
-1332 GKAASN
+1332 GKAASR

-1345 QDGGITEADVYNAM
+1345 QDGGITEESVYNAV
-1359 NAALSRQDGRPIIVT
+1359 NAALSRQDGRPIIIT

>member
-1 MADAYKGLTVKL
+1 MQLADVYKGLTVKL

-23 LRKAKSEM
+23 LRKVRSEV
-31 SGVSAELRQI
+31 SGVKTDLRLV
-41 ERALKLDPGNVKLL
+41 EKALKLDPGNVKLL
-55 AQQQRDYQK
+55 AQQQKDYQK
-64 AIKST
+64 AIGATVK
-69 EEQLK
+69 ELEL
-74 VLRQAEKEALD
+74 LKEAEQKLAYEMTD
-85 GTQPMNSEQ
+85 GFIGPVNPDQQHEQ

-100 DIAMTEQKLQG
+100 DIVITEQRLTS
-111 YKQALTESMVQQKLS
+111 YKQALTESMVQQKLADS
-126 TSMLNQAGEKLEG
+126 TLNKAGKVVES
-139 FATKLEPASRA
+139 FAAKLEPASRA
-150 MSQAGSTLTHTLTP
+150 MSQAGSTMTHTLTP

-246 LAAAGNMELAEAAN
+246 LAAAGNMNLADAAN
-260 TVVQSMGAFEL
+260 TVVQAMGAFGL

-298 QGLAQVSAQAN
+298 QGLSQVSAQAN

-343 QRLAAPTDKA
+343 QRLAAPTDEA
-353 ADMIDSLGINIRDSN
+353 AGKMESLGINVRDGN

-383 KMGGLASA
+383 KLGDLSSA

-441 GDSARAIEEMKGA
+441 GESARAIEEMKGA

-518 VGGVGKGMQGA
+518 VGGVGRGIQGA
-529 AKLVAKFSTSA
+529 AKLIAKLSTSA
-540 DDASRAAK
+540 KD
-548 ASSAA
+548 
-553 NTAYAATSN
+553 
-562 AGATAA
+562 
-568 KGMAASTTL
+568 MAASTTL
-577 ASGALGKLKS
+577 ASAALGKLKS
-587 AIAKTGIGLLV
+587 AIAKTGVGLLV
-598 VAIGAVIGKIME
+598 VAVGAAVGKIME
-610 FVDASAK
+610 FVDANAK

-623 SVDQASQSLKSS
+623 SVDEASQSLKSS
-635 LDGLQTGFDSAKSSA
+635 LDGLQAGFDSAKSSA

-661 TKAEELTQAHKDLAD
+661 AKADELTQAHKDLAD

-691 LESYMGVIEELGT
+691 LESYMGVIEELGA
-704 KSDLTAGEQS
+704 KSGLTAGEQS

-719 VNKVNEACGTSFQLT
+719 LNKVNEACGTSFQLT

-774 QESDLIEINRLEQER
+774 QEADLIEITRLEQER

-794 SKSGKTIAEQKKINE
+794 SKSGKTVAEQKKIND

-820 ARDQYNST
+820 AREQYNAT
-828 SETVSMYE
+828 GETVSAYE
-836 SRIEELGAA
+836 KRIEELGAA
-845 MGSSSAEIAEW
+845 IGSSSSEIAEW
-856 ANSNSAVANAL
+856 ANSNAAVANAL
-867 ASTGQ
+867 ANTGQ

-882 ECGVSTAELSNLSEE
+882 ECGVSTYELSSLSEE
-897 QLASLAQS
+897 QLTSLAQS
-905 YDGSIQSIVAK
+905 YGGSIQSIVAR
-916 LQEFGIVAKTEGS
+916 LQEFGIVAGAEGS

-934 YAAGM
+934 YASGM
-939 SEGASQALAA
+939 SDGARQAVAA
-949 AAEITGLSIEQL
+949 AAEMIGASVEQI
-961 QSDCAY
+961 QADCAY

-973 EAVAA
+973 KAVTA
-978 YANALANGATQA
+978 YANALANGATKA

-998 AAGASGASQTEQ
+998 ASGALSAEQ
-1010 YSLSGQASGGAY
+1010 AEKYNASGQASGNAY
-1022 ASALAASKELA
+1022 ASSLAASKDLA

-1069 LAAGVPLADAAGMSN
+1069 LAAGVTKTNEAGIINAD
-1084 ATAAT
+1084 AAT
-1089 NALGTADGATPGT
+1089 NALGTADG
-1102 ATGSIFATSLLDQSI
+1102 L
-1117 NAQISGQ
+1117 
-1124 AVAGSATGGL
+1124 
-1134 ATADGSTPGTN
+1134 TPGTN
-1145 TGWAF
+1145 TGSDF
-1150 ASGVGGQSG
+1150 ALGVGWQSQ
-1159 NARVQGVLVAGSATS
+1159 NAHVQGVLVAGSATS
-1174 GLGTGNGRAPGSNL
+1174 GLGTSNGTAPGSAL
-1188 GGQFSSGVGSMSG
+1188 GGQFASGVGSRSG
-1201 SARTSGSTLANSAG
+1201 NARASGTTIANSAG

-1220 NSGSARTWGSHLGEN
+1220 QNGNAGGWGSHLAEN
-1235 FANGIRSAIDWVSS
+1235 FAADIRGAIDWVSN
-1249 AASSLAGAVASILG
+1249 AATSLADAVKSILG

-1280 EWGAHAVQNF
+1280 EWGAHVVQNF
-1290 ESGIK
+1290 AYGVE
-1295 SQIPSLKKT
+1295 SQIPALKKT
-1304 MEQVT
+1304 MTQVS
-1309 GTVAEALESPA
+1309 GAVAEALESPV

-1327 ASASA
+1327 ANASV
-1332 GKAASN
+1332 GKAASR

-1345 QDGGITEADVYNAM
+1345 QTGGITEESVYNAV
-1359 NAALSRQDGRPIIVT
+1359 NAALSRQDGRPIIIT

>member
-1 MADAYKGLTVKL
+1 MQLADVYKGLTVKL

-23 LRKAKSEM
+23 LRKVRSEV
-31 SGVSAELRQI
+31 SGVKTDLRLV
-41 ERALKLDPGNVKLL
+41 EKALKLDPGNVKLL
-55 AQQQRDYQK
+55 AQQQKDYQK
-64 AIKST
+64 AIGATVK
-69 EEQLK
+69 ELEL
-74 VLRQAEKEALD
+74 LKEAEQKLAYEMTD
-85 GTQPMNSEQ
+85 GFIGPVNPDQQHEQ

-100 DIAMTEQKLQG
+100 DIVITEQRLTS
-111 YKQALTESMVQQKLS
+111 YKQALTESMVQQKLADS
-126 TSMLNQAGEKLEG
+126 TLNKAGKVVES
-139 FATKLEPASRA
+139 FAAKLEPASRA
-150 MSQAGSTLTHTLTP
+150 MSQAGSTMTHTLTP

-246 LAAAGNMELAEAAN
+246 LAAAGNMNLADAAN
-260 TVVQSMGAFEL
+260 TVVQAMGAFGL

-298 QGLAQVSAQAN
+298 QGLSQVSAQAN

-343 QRLAAPTDKA
+343 QRLAAPTDEA
-353 ADMIDSLGINIRDSN
+353 AGKMESLGINVRDGN

-383 KMGGLASA
+383 KLGDLSSA

-441 GDSARAIEEMKGA
+441 GESARAIEEMKGA

-518 VGGVGKGMQGA
+518 VGGVGRGIQGA
-529 AKLVAKFSTSA
+529 AKLIAKLSTSA
-540 DDASRAAK
+540 KD
-548 ASSAA
+548 
-553 NTAYAATSN
+553 
-562 AGATAA
+562 
-568 KGMAASTTL
+568 MAASTTL
-577 ASGALGKLKS
+577 ASAALGKLKS
-587 AIAKTGIGLLV
+587 AIAKTGVGLLV
-598 VAIGAVIGKIME
+598 VAVGAAVGKIME
-610 FVDASAK
+610 FVDANAK

-623 SVDQASQSLKSS
+623 SVDEASQSLKSS
-635 LDGLQTGFDSAKSSA
+635 LDGLQAGFDSAKSSA

-661 TKAEELTQAHKDLAD
+661 AKADELTQAHKDLAD

-691 LESYMGVIEELGT
+691 LESYMGVIEELGA
-704 KSDLTAGEQS
+704 KSGLTAGEQS

-719 VNKVNEACGTSFQLT
+719 LNKVNEACGTSFQLT

-774 QESDLIEINRLEQER
+774 QEADLIEITRLEQER

-794 SKSGKTIAEQKKINE
+794 SKSGKTVAEQKKIND

-820 ARDQYNST
+820 AREQYNAT
-828 SETVSMYE
+828 GETVSAYE
-836 SRIEELGAA
+836 KRIEELGAA
-845 MGSSSAEIAEW
+845 IGSSSSEIAEW
-856 ANSNSAVANAL
+856 ANSNAAVANAL
-867 ASTGQ
+867 ANTGQ

-882 ECGVSTAELSNLSEE
+882 ECGVSTYELSSLSEE
-897 QLASLAQS
+897 QLTSLAQS
-905 YDGSIQSIVAK
+905 YGGSIQSIVAR
-916 LQEFGIVAKTEGS
+916 LQEFGIVAGAEGS

-934 YAAGM
+934 YASGM
-939 SEGASQALAA
+939 SDGARQAVAA
-949 AAEITGLSIEQL
+949 AAEMIGASVEQI
-961 QSDCAY
+961 QADCAY

-973 EAVAA
+973 KAVTA
-978 YANALANGATQA
+978 YANALANGATKA

-998 AAGASGASQTEQ
+998 ASGALSAEQ
-1010 YSLSGQASGGAY
+1010 AEKYNASGQASGNAY
-1022 ASALAASKELA
+1022 ASSLAASKDLA

-1069 LAAGVPLADAAGMSN
+1069 LAAGVTKTNEAGIINAD
-1084 ATAAT
+1084 AAT
-1089 NALGTADGATPGT
+1089 NALGTADG
-1102 ATGSIFATSLLDQSI
+1102 L
-1117 NAQISGQ
+1117 
-1124 AVAGSATGGL
+1124 
-1134 ATADGSTPGTN
+1134 TPGTN
-1145 TGWAF
+1145 TGSDF
-1150 ASGVGGQSG
+1150 ALGVGWQSQ
-1159 NARVQGVLVAGSATS
+1159 NAHVQGVLVAGSATS
-1174 GLGTGNGRAPGSNL
+1174 GLGTSNGTAPGSAL
-1188 GGQFSSGVGSMSG
+1188 GGQFASGVGSRSG
-1201 SARTSGSTLANSAG
+1201 NARASGTTIANSAG

-1220 NSGSARTWGSHLGEN
+1220 QNGNAGGWGSHLAEN
-1235 FANGIRSAIDWVSS
+1235 FAAGIRGAIDWVSN
-1249 AASSLAGAVASILG
+1249 AATSLADAVKSILG

-1280 EWGAHAVQNF
+1280 EWGAHVVQNF
-1290 ESGIK
+1290 AYGVE
-1295 SQIPSLKKT
+1295 SQIPALKKT
-1304 MEQVT
+1304 MTQVS
-1309 GTVAEALESPA
+1309 GAVAEALESPV

-1327 ASASA
+1327 ANASV
-1332 GKAASN
+1332 GKAASR

-1345 QDGGITEADVYNAM
+1345 QTGGITEESVYNAV
-1359 NAALSRQDGRPIIVT
+1359 NAALSRQDGRPIIIT

>member
-1 MADAYKGLTVKL
+1 MADVYKGLTVKL

-74 VLRQAEKEALD
+74 VLRQAEKEAID

-111 YKQALTESMVQQKLS
+111 YKQALTESMVQQNLS

-246 LAAAGNMELAEAAN
+246 LAAAGNMNLADAAN
-260 TVVQSMGAFEL
+260 TVVQAMGAFGL
-271 SADQTGEAANALA
+271 SADHTGEAANALA

-298 QGLAQVSAQAN
+298 QGLSQVSAQAN

-328 GVTGSDAGT
+328 GVTGSDSGT

-343 QRLAAPTDKA
+343 QRLAAPTDEA
-353 ADMIDSLGINIRDSN
+353 AAKMKSLGINVRDGN

-376 VAQELTD
+376 VAQELQN
-383 KMGGLASA
+383 KLGGLSSA
-391 EKDAAMQTIFGS
+391 EKDAAMQTLFGS

-529 AKLVAKFSTSA
+529 ARFVAKFGTSA

-562 AGATAA
+562 AGATAV

-610 FVDASAK
+610 FVDANAE

-623 SVDQASQSLKSS
+623 SVDEASRSLKNS
-635 LDGLQTGFDSAKSSA
+635 LIGLQTGFDSAKTSA
-650 SDYSVTADEIR
+650 SDYSATADEI
-661 TKAEELTQAHKDLAD
+661 KAKADELTQAHQDLAK
-676 SLNDSMNEAGSQAGM
+676 SLSDSMTEAGSQAGM

-704 KSDLTAGEQS
+704 KSDLTAGEQA

-719 VNKVNEACGTSFQLT
+719 VNRVNEACGTSFQLT

-774 QESDLIEINRLEQER
+774 QESDLMEINRLERER

-794 SKSGKTIAEQKKINE
+794 SKSGKTVAEQKKIND
-809 AITENYNALVD
+809 AITENYHALVD
-820 ARDQYNST
+820 AREQYNAT
-828 SETVSMYE
+828 SDTVSEYE
-836 SRIEELGAA
+836 QRVAELGAA
-845 MGSSSAEIAEW
+845 IGSSSAEIAEW
-856 ANSNSAVANAL
+856 ANSNAAVANAI

-882 ECGVSTAELSNLSEE
+882 ECGVSTSELSSLSEE
-897 QLASLAQS
+897 QLISLAQS
-905 YDGSIQSIVAK
+905 YDGSIQSIVAR
-916 LQEFGIVAKTEGS
+916 LQEFGIVAGAEGS

-934 YAAGM
+934 YASGM
-939 SEGASQALAA
+939 SDGARQAVAA
-949 AAEITGLSIEQL
+949 AAEMIGASVEQI
-961 QSDCAY
+961 QADCAY

-973 EAVAA
+973 KAVTA
-978 YANALANGATQA
+978 YANALANGATKA

-998 AAGASGASQTEQ
+998 ASGALSAEQ
-1010 YSLSGQASGGAY
+1010 AEKYNASGQASGNAY
-1022 ASALAASKELA
+1022 ASSLAASKDLA

-1069 LAAGVPLADAAGMSN
+1069 LAAGVTKTNEAGIINAD
-1084 ATAAT
+1084 AAT
-1089 NALGTADGATPGT
+1089 NALGTADG
-1102 ATGSIFATSLLDQSI
+1102 L
-1117 NAQISGQ
+1117 
-1124 AVAGSATGGL
+1124 
-1134 ATADGSTPGTN
+1134 TPGTN
-1145 TGWAF
+1145 TGSDF
-1150 ASGVGGQSG
+1150 ALGVGWQSQ
-1159 NARVQGVLVAGSATS
+1159 NAHVQGVLVAGSATS
-1174 GLGTGNGRAPGSNL
+1174 GLGTSNGTAPGSAL
-1188 GGQFSSGVGSMSG
+1188 GGQFASGVGSRSG
-1201 SARTSGSTLANSAG
+1201 NARASGTTIANSAG

-1220 NSGSARTWGSHLGEN
+1220 QNGNAGGWGSHLAEN
-1235 FANGIRSAIDWVSS
+1235 FAAGIRGAIDWVSN
-1249 AASSLAGAVASILG
+1249 AATSLADAVKSILG

-1280 EWGAHAVQNF
+1280 EWGAHVVQNF
-1290 ESGIK
+1290 AYGME
-1295 SQIPSLKKT
+1295 SQIPALKKT
-1304 MEQVT
+1304 MTQVS
-1309 GTVAEALESPA
+1309 GAVAEALESPV

-1327 ASASA
+1327 ASASV
-1332 GKAASN
+1332 GKAASK

-1345 QDGGITEADVYNAM
+1345 QDGGITEESVYNAV
-1359 NAALSRQDGRPIIVT
+1359 NAALSRQDGRPIIIT

-1381 IARVVRKY
+1381 IARVVRRY

>member
-1 MADAYKGLTVKL
+1 MQLADVYKGLTVKL

-23 LRKAKSEM
+23 LRKVRSEV
-31 SGVSAELRQI
+31 SGVKTDLRLV
-41 ERALKLDPGNVKLL
+41 EKALKLDPGNVKLL
-55 AQQQRDYQK
+55 AQQQKDYQK
-64 AIKST
+64 AIGATVK
-69 EEQLK
+69 ELEL
-74 VLRQAEKEALD
+74 LKEAEQKLAYEMTD
-85 GTQPMNSEQ
+85 GFIGPVNPDQQHEQ

-100 DIAMTEQKLQG
+100 DIVITEQRLKG
-111 YKQALTESMVQQKLS
+111 YKQALTESMVQQKLADS
-126 TSMLNQAGEKLEG
+126 TLNKAGKVVES
-139 FATKLEPASRA
+139 FAAKLEPASRA
-150 MSQAGSTLTHTLTP
+150 MSQAGSTMTHTLTP

-246 LAAAGNMELAEAAN
+246 LAAAGNMNLADAAN
-260 TVVQSMGAFEL
+260 TVVQAMGAFGL

-298 QGLAQVSAQAN
+298 QGLSQVSAQAN

-343 QRLAAPTDKA
+343 QRLAAPTDEA
-353 ADMIDSLGINIRDSN
+353 AGKMESLGINVRDGN

-383 KMGGLASA
+383 KLGDLSSA

-441 GDSARAIEEMKGA
+441 GESARAIEEMKGA

-518 VGGVGKGMQGA
+518 VGGVGRGIQGA
-529 AKLVAKFSTSA
+529 AKLIAKLSTSA
-540 DDASRAAK
+540 KD
-548 ASSAA
+548 
-553 NTAYAATSN
+553 
-562 AGATAA
+562 
-568 KGMAASTTL
+568 MAASTTL
-577 ASGALGKLKS
+577 ASAALGKLKS
-587 AIAKTGIGLLV
+587 AIAKTGVGLLV
-598 VAIGAVIGKIME
+598 VAVGAAVGKIME
-610 FVDASAK
+610 FVDANAK

-623 SVDQASQSLKSS
+623 SVDEASQSLKSS
-635 LDGLQTGFDSAKSSA
+635 LDGLQAGFDSAKSSA

-661 TKAEELTQAHKDLAD
+661 AKADELTQAHKDLAD

-691 LESYMGVIEELGT
+691 LESYMGVIEELGA
-704 KSDLTAGEQS
+704 KSGLTAGEQS

-719 VNKVNEACGTSFQLT
+719 LNKVNEACGTSFQLT

-774 QESDLIEINRLEQER
+774 QEADLIEITRLEQER

-794 SKSGKTIAEQKKINE
+794 SKSGKTVAEQKKIND

-820 ARDQYNST
+820 AREQYNAT
-828 SETVSMYE
+828 GETVSAYE
-836 SRIEELGAA
+836 KRIEELGAA
-845 MGSSSAEIAEW
+845 IGSSSSEIAEW
-856 ANSNSAVANAL
+856 ANSNAAVANAL
-867 ASTGQ
+867 ANTGQ

-882 ECGVSTAELSNLSEE
+882 ECGVSTYELSSLSEE
-897 QLASLAQS
+897 QLTSLAQS
-905 YDGSIQSIVAK
+905 YDGSIQSIVAR
-916 LQEFGIVAKTEGS
+916 LQEFGIVAGAEGS

-934 YAAGM
+934 YASGM
-939 SEGASQALAA
+939 SDGARQAVAA
-949 AAEITGLSIEQL
+949 AAEMIGASVEQI
-961 QSDCAY
+961 QADCAY

-973 EAVAA
+973 KAVTA
-978 YANALANGATQA
+978 YANALANGATKA

-998 AAGASGASQTEQ
+998 ASGALSAEQ
-1010 YSLSGQASGGAY
+1010 AEKYNASGQASGNAY
-1022 ASALAASKELA
+1022 ASSLAASKDLA

-1069 LAAGVPLADAAGMSN
+1069 LAAGVTKTNEAGIINAD
-1084 ATAAT
+1084 AAT
-1089 NALGTADGATPGT
+1089 NALGTADG
-1102 ATGSIFATSLLDQSI
+1102 L
-1117 NAQISGQ
+1117 
-1124 AVAGSATGGL
+1124 
-1134 ATADGSTPGTN
+1134 TPGTN
-1145 TGWAF
+1145 TGSDF
-1150 ASGVGGQSG
+1150 ALGVGWQSQ
-1159 NARVQGVLVAGSATS
+1159 NAHVQGVLVAGSATS
-1174 GLGTGNGRAPGSNL
+1174 GLGTSNGTAPGSAL
-1188 GGQFSSGVGSMSG
+1188 GGQFASGVGSRSG
-1201 SARTSGSTLANSAG
+1201 NARASGTTIANSAG

-1220 NSGSARTWGSHLGEN
+1220 QNGNAGGWGSHLAEN
-1235 FANGIRSAIDWVSS
+1235 FAAGIRGAIDWVSN
-1249 AASSLAGAVASILG
+1249 AATSLADAVKSILG

-1280 EWGAHAVQNF
+1280 EWGAHVVQNF
-1290 ESGIK
+1290 AYGVE
-1295 SQIPSLKKT
+1295 SQIPALKKT
-1304 MEQVT
+1304 MTQVS
-1309 GTVAEALESPA
+1309 GAVAEALESPV

-1327 ASASA
+1327 ANASV
-1332 GKAASN
+1332 GKAASR

-1345 QDGGITEADVYNAM
+1345 QDGGITEESVYNAV
-1359 NAALSRQDGRPIIVT
+1359 NAALSRQDGRPIIIT

>member
-1 MADAYKGLTVKL
+1 MADVYKGLTVKL

-23 LRKAKSEM
+23 LRKVRSEV
-31 SGVSAELRQI
+31 SGVKTDLRLV
-41 ERALKLDPGNVKLL
+41 EKALKLDPGNVKLL
-55 AQQQRDYQK
+55 AQQQKDYQK
-64 AIKST
+64 AIGATVK
-69 EEQLK
+69 ELEL
-74 VLRQAEKEALD
+74 LKEAEQKLAYEMTD
-85 GTQPMNSEQ
+85 GFIGPVNPDQQHEQ

-100 DIAMTEQKLQG
+100 DIVITEQRLKG
-111 YKQALTESMVQQKLS
+111 YKQALTESMVQQKLADS
-126 TSMLNQAGEKLEG
+126 TLNKAGKVVES
-139 FATKLEPASRA
+139 FAAKLEPASRA
-150 MSQAGSTLTHTLTP
+150 MSQAGSTMTHTLTP

-246 LAAAGNMELAEAAN
+246 LAAAGNMNLADAAN
-260 TVVQSMGAFEL
+260 TVVQAMGAFGL

-298 QGLAQVSAQAN
+298 QGLSQVSAQAN

-343 QRLAAPTDKA
+343 QRLAAPTDEA
-353 ADMIDSLGINIRDSN
+353 AGKMESLGINVRDGN

-383 KMGGLASA
+383 KLGDLSSA

-441 GDSARAIEEMKGA
+441 GESARAIEEMKGA

-518 VGGVGKGMQGA
+518 VGGVGRGIQGA
-529 AKLVAKFSTSA
+529 AKLIAKLSTSA
-540 DDASRAAK
+540 KD
-548 ASSAA
+548 
-553 NTAYAATSN
+553 
-562 AGATAA
+562 
-568 KGMAASTTL
+568 MAASTTL
-577 ASGALGKLKS
+577 ASAALGKLKS
-587 AIAKTGIGLLV
+587 AIAKTGVGLLV
-598 VAIGAVIGKIME
+598 VAVGAAVGKIME
-610 FVDASAK
+610 FVDANAK

-623 SVDQASQSLKSS
+623 SVDEASQSLKSS
-635 LDGLQTGFDSAKSSA
+635 LDGLQAGFDSAKSSA

-661 TKAEELTQAHKDLAD
+661 AKADELTQAHKDLAD

-691 LESYMGVIEELGT
+691 LESYMGVIEELGA
-704 KSDLTAGEQS
+704 KSGLTAGEQS

-719 VNKVNEACGTSFQLT
+719 LNKVNEACGTSFQLT

-774 QESDLIEINRLEQER
+774 QEADLIEITRLEQER

-794 SKSGKTIAEQKKINE
+794 SKSGKTVAEQKKIND

-820 ARDQYNST
+820 AREQYNAT
-828 SETVSMYE
+828 GETVSAYE
-836 SRIEELGAA
+836 KRIEELGAA
-845 MGSSSAEIAEW
+845 IGSSSSEIAEW
-856 ANSNSAVANAL
+856 ANSNAAVANAL
-867 ASTGQ
+867 ANTGQ

-882 ECGVSTAELSNLSEE
+882 ECGVSTYELSSLSEE
-897 QLASLAQS
+897 QLTSLAQS
-905 YDGSIQSIVAK
+905 YDGSIQSIVAR
-916 LQEFGIVAKTEGS
+916 LQEFGIVAGAEGS

-934 YAAGM
+934 YASGM
-939 SEGASQALAA
+939 SDGARQAVAA
-949 AAEITGLSIEQL
+949 AAEMIGASVEQI
-961 QSDCAY
+961 QADCAY

-973 EAVAA
+973 KAVTA
-978 YANALANGATQA
+978 YANALANGATKA

-998 AAGASGASQTEQ
+998 ASGALSAEQ
-1010 YSLSGQASGGAY
+1010 AEKYNASGQASGNAY
-1022 ASALAASKELA
+1022 ASSLAASKDLA

-1069 LAAGVPLADAAGMSN
+1069 LAAGVTKTNEAGIINAD
-1084 ATAAT
+1084 AAT
-1089 NALGTADGATPGT
+1089 NALGTADG
-1102 ATGSIFATSLLDQSI
+1102 L
-1117 NAQISGQ
+1117 
-1124 AVAGSATGGL
+1124 
-1134 ATADGSTPGTN
+1134 TPGTN
-1145 TGWAF
+1145 TGSDF
-1150 ASGVGGQSG
+1150 ALGVGWQSQ
-1159 NARVQGVLVAGSATS
+1159 NAHVQGVLVAGSATS
-1174 GLGTGNGRAPGSNL
+1174 GLGTSNGTAPGSAL
-1188 GGQFSSGVGSMSG
+1188 GGQFASGVGSRSG
-1201 SARTSGSTLANSAG
+1201 NARASGTTIANSAG

-1220 NSGSARTWGSHLGEN
+1220 QNGNAGGWGSHLAEN
-1235 FANGIRSAIDWVSS
+1235 FAAGIRGAIDWVSN
-1249 AASSLAGAVASILG
+1249 AATSLADAVKSILG

-1280 EWGAHAVQNF
+1280 EWGAHVVQNF
-1290 ESGIK
+1290 AYGVE
-1295 SQIPSLKKT
+1295 SQIPALKKT
-1304 MEQVT
+1304 MTQVS
-1309 GTVAEALESPA
+1309 GAVAEALESPV

-1327 ASASA
+1327 ANASV
-1332 GKAASN
+1332 GKAASR

-1345 QDGGITEADVYNAM
+1345 QDGGITEESVYNAV
-1359 NAALSRQDGRPIIVT
+1359 NAALSRQDGRPIIIT

>member
-74 VLRQAEKEALD
+74 VLRQAEKEAID

-111 YKQALTESMVQQKLS
+111 YKQALTESMVQQNLS

-150 MSQAGSTLTHTLTP
+150 MSQAGSTMTHTLTP

-246 LAAAGNMELAEAAN
+246 LAAAGNMNLADAAN
-260 TVVQSMGAFEL
+260 TVVQAMGAFGL

-298 QGLAQVSAQAN
+298 QGLSQVSAQAN

-343 QRLAAPTDKA
+343 QRLAAPTDEA
-353 ADMIDSLGINIRDSN
+353 AGKMESLGINVRDGN

-383 KMGGLASA
+383 KLGDLSSA

-441 GDSARAIEEMKGA
+441 GESARAIEEMKGA

-518 VGGVGKGMQGA
+518 VGGVGRGIQGA
-529 AKLVAKFSTSA
+529 AKLIAKLSTSA
-540 DDASRAAK
+540 KD
-548 ASSAA
+548 
-553 NTAYAATSN
+553 
-562 AGATAA
+562 
-568 KGMAASTTL
+568 MAASTTL
-577 ASGALGKLKS
+577 ASAALGKLKS
-587 AIAKTGIGLLV
+587 AIAKTGVGLLV
-598 VAIGAVIGKIME
+598 VAVGAAVGKIME
-610 FVDASAK
+610 FVDANAK

-623 SVDQASQSLKSS
+623 SVDEASQSLKSS
-635 LDGLQTGFDSAKSSA
+635 LDGLQAGFDSAKSSA

-661 TKAEELTQAHKDLAD
+661 AKADELTQAHKDLAD

-691 LESYMGVIEELGT
+691 LESYMGVIEELGA
-704 KSDLTAGEQS
+704 KSGLTAGEQS

-719 VNKVNEACGTSFQLT
+719 LNKVNEACGTSFQLT

-774 QESDLIEINRLEQER
+774 QEADLIEITRLEQER

-794 SKSGKTIAEQKKINE
+794 SKSGKTVAEQKKIND

-820 ARDQYNST
+820 AREQYNAT
-828 SETVSMYE
+828 GETVSAYE
-836 SRIEELGAA
+836 KRIEELGAA
-845 MGSSSAEIAEW
+845 IGSSSSEIAEW
-856 ANSNSAVANAL
+856 ANSNAAVANAL
-867 ASTGQ
+867 ANTGQ

-882 ECGVSTAELSNLSEE
+882 ECGVSTYELSSLSEE
-897 QLASLAQS
+897 QLTSLAQS
-905 YDGSIQSIVAK
+905 YDGSIQSIVAR
-916 LQEFGIVAKTEGS
+916 LQEFGIVAGAEGS

-934 YAAGM
+934 YASGM
-939 SEGASQALAA
+939 SDGARQAVAA
-949 AAEITGLSIEQL
+949 AAEMIGASVEQI
-961 QSDCAY
+961 QADCAY

-973 EAVAA
+973 KAVTA
-978 YANALANGATQA
+978 YANALANGATKA

-998 AAGASGASQTEQ
+998 ASGALSAEQ
-1010 YSLSGQASGGAY
+1010 AEKYNASGQASGNAY
-1022 ASALAASKELA
+1022 ASSLAASKDLA

-1069 LAAGVPLADAAGMSN
+1069 LAAGVTKTNEAGIINAD
-1084 ATAAT
+1084 AAT
-1089 NALGTADGATPGT
+1089 NALGTADG
-1102 ATGSIFATSLLDQSI
+1102 L
-1117 NAQISGQ
+1117 
-1124 AVAGSATGGL
+1124 
-1134 ATADGSTPGTN
+1134 TPGTN
-1145 TGWAF
+1145 TGSDF
-1150 ASGVGGQSG
+1150 ALGVGWQSQ
-1159 NARVQGVLVAGSATS
+1159 NAHVQGVLVAGSATS
-1174 GLGTGNGRAPGSNL
+1174 GLGTSNGTAPGSAL
-1188 GGQFSSGVGSMSG
+1188 GGQFASGVGSRSG
-1201 SARTSGSTLANSAG
+1201 NARASGTTIANSAG

-1220 NSGSARTWGSHLGEN
+1220 QNGNAGGWGSHLAEN
-1235 FANGIRSAIDWVSS
+1235 FAAGIRGAIDWVSN
-1249 AASSLAGAVASILG
+1249 AATSLADAVKSILG

-1280 EWGAHAVQNF
+1280 EWGAHVVQNF
-1290 ESGIK
+1290 AYGVE
-1295 SQIPSLKKT
+1295 SQIPALKKT
-1304 MEQVT
+1304 MTQVS
-1309 GTVAEALESPA
+1309 GAVAEALESPV

-1327 ASASA
+1327 ANASV
-1332 GKAASN
+1332 GKAASR

-1345 QDGGITEADVYNAM
+1345 QDGGITEESVYNAV
-1359 NAALSRQDGRPIIVT
+1359 NAALSRQDGRPIIIT